1 MSVTSPGRSVPHGFY
16 LAMAAFALLVVF
28 VGFAPTYYLSGQF
41 DGPALTPL
49 VQLHGL
55 VFTTW
60 MLLFG
65 VQTTLVAT
73 HRTHVHR
80 RLGIVGALVAFAMV
94 VIGVVTAIASAR
106 RGHTP
111 LPVVPPLAFLAV
123 PIADMV
129 VFGVLVST
137 AVAMRRRA
145 DFHARLM
152 LLATITILGPAFA
165 RIRIDAVQDN
175 NPASFMVLVTLT
187 VVACAGWDAMRRARL
202 HPVYLWGGLLV
213 ILSQPLR
220 LAIARTDA
228 WMAFARWLTA

>member
-152 LLATITILGPAFA
+152 LLATIAILGPAFA

-175 NPASFMVLVTLT
+175 NPAAFMVLVTLT
-187 VVACAGWDAMRRARL
+187 VVACAGWDAMRRAGL
-202 HPVYLWGGLLV
+202 HPAYLWGGLLV

>member
-80 RLGIVGALVAFAMV
+80 RLGIVGALVALAMV

-175 NPASFMVLVTLT
+175 NPAAFMVLVTLT

-202 HPVYLWGGLLV
+202 HPAYLWGGLLV